1 MTKKDFLKEMD
12 KHLGVYLSGFGFKIK
27 QDGTIQ
33 KTSKDMIWLIQ
44 LTFENWGTVHV
55 DNIFT
60 SVKVKSLEKACV
72 EIYYPFLS
80 ESLQKSRYQGQ
91 KTLVGPIKKV
101 NKDIFQIIQVNS
113 FAVTF
118 KEYFE
123 NEFLP
128 FFNSYS
134 DVQSINRKY
143 DEMDVPYQDGIGYV
157 GDYDQIE
164 IYNGFSTIFSL
175 ETLGRRILLMKYSK
189 DSRYEDYI
197 KWLKN
202 CIEAGQLDSVSV
214 KIYDRVL
221 PELMSFQCPEIYQ

>member
-44 LTFENWGTVHV
+44 LTFANWGTVHV
-55 DNIFT
+55 DNIFAF
-60 SVKVKSLEKACV
+60 VKVKSLEKACV

-80 ESLQKSRYQGQ
+80 DSVKKSRYQGQ
-91 KTLVGPIKKV
+91 VTLVGPTRNVKK
-101 NKDIFQIIQVNS
+101 DFFQIIQVNS
-113 FAVTF
+113 FSAAF

-123 NEFLP
+123 KELLP
-128 FFNSYS
+128 FFNSYL

-143 DEMDVPYQDGIGYV
+143 DEMDVPYREGVGYI
-157 GDYDQIE
+157 GDYNQIE
-164 IYNGFSTIFSL
+164 IYNGFSTAFSI

-189 DSRYEDYI
+189 DSRYEGYI